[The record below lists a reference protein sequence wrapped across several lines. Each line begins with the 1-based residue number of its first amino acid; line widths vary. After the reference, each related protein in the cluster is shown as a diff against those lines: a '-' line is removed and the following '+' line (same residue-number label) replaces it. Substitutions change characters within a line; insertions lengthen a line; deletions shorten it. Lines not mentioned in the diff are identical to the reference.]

1 MAINDSWR
9 GMITLEGASLK
20 SFGKFFCMLKVFL
33 SSLMGKSHKPSNS
46 FVIVSESSMRPG
58 TSVFLY
64 RGSDCYVRSGKW
76 LVPEAPKFGSPSS
89 DLRASYLGSL

>member
-33 SSLMGKSHKPSNS
+33 SSLMGKSHKSSNS

-58 TSVFLY
+58 TSVSLY
-64 RGSDCYVRSGKW
+64 RGSDCRVRPDEW
-76 LVPEAPKFGSPSS
+76 LVSEGQKYNPPSS
-89 DLRASYLGSL
+89 GLRVSYPGSL

>member
-20 SFGKFFCMLKVFL
+20 RSGKCFCMLKVFL
-33 SSLMGKSHKPSNS
+33 SSLMWKSHKASSP

-58 TSVFLY
+58 TSVSLY
-64 RGSDCYVRSGKW
+64 RVSDFLCSAR
-76 LVPEAPKFGSPSS
+76 
-89 DLRASYLGSL
+89 